1 MFTDDRPTE
10 HNCPKNQTS
19 NIKCPKSYVLKAL
32 DGIEVPYKTLIEL
45 RSVLYEV
52 CCSCISE
59 NTRNKER

>member
-1 MFTDDRPTE
+1 MFKDDKPTE
-10 HNCPKNQTS
+10 QNCPRKQNE
-19 NIKCPKSYVLKAL
+19 NIKCPKSDVLKAL

-59 NTRNKER
+59 NTLNKKR